1 MSRGVLGRI
10 GELARGSGPQTK
22 DVRDS
27 IAEHLRVL
35 LNTAQGDS
43 PTVPEFGVMDFTDVV
58 HSFPASVG
66 VIQASIRNV
75 VLQFEPRLRN
85 VSVRYLP
92 DPDSLNLR
100 FEVTAQLADKAARGM
115 LRFQTKLAAGGQF
128 LVDD

>member
-1 MSRGVLGRI
+1 MGRGLLGRI
-10 GELARGSGPQTK
+10 SEIGKGESPGPV

-27 IAEHLRVL
+27 IASHLRVL

-43 PTVPEFGVMDFTDVV
+43 PTVPQFGVMDFTDVV

-66 VIQASIRNV
+66 AIQSSIRAV
-75 VLQFEPRLRN
+75 VLQYEPRLRN

-92 DPDSLNLR
+92 DSENLTLR
-100 FEVTAQLADKAARGM
+100 FEVTAQLADKSARGV

-128 LVDD
+128 LVED